1 MMTGRGTAER
11 ALTGRM
17 GIGLSSGAGFG
28 RPLANTGSGGE
39 AWSGRTVW
47 ATGGGSGGVAG

>member
-1 MMTGRGTAER
+1 MTGRGTAER